1 MAGMPVHNP
10 FRNVGRNDPCPC
22 GSGKKFKKCCLG
34 KPSAEL
40 PTTAAPGGPF
50 AADEWDDLNDADGP
64 IRDYDP
70 LVEPDPVEWLAT
82 GEQQRIDLAKSYH
95 RRARSKAERS
105 TLHAVIH
112 AIVENQIA
120 AGDELPVRR
129 KMLQLMDEG
138 LDRHEAIHAIGSV
151 LAVHINELMRRT
163 VANEQSKS
171 DDDVNAPYFS
181 ELEQLTAESWLRS
194 G

>member
-1 MAGMPVHNP
+1 
-10 FRNVGRNDPCPC
+10 
-22 GSGKKFKKCCLG
+22 
-34 KPSAEL
+34 
-40 PTTAAPGGPF
+40 
-50 AADEWDDLNDADGP
+50 
-64 IRDYDP
+64 
-70 LVEPDPVEWLAT
+70 
-82 GEQQRIDLAKSYH
+82 
-95 RRARSKAERS
+95 
-105 TLHAVIH
+105 LHAVIH

-151 LAVHINELMRRT
+151 LAVHINELMRKT